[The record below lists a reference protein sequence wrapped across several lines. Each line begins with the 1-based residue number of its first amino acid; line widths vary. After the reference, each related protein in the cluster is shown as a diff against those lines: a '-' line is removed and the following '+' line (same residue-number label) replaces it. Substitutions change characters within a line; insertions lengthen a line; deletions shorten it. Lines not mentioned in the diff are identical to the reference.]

1 MVSNPG
7 GKYDTKSTE
16 ELKELLYRT
25 QDPQESEVIAR
36 EIQLRR
42 ERELRNNTAPSRSPQ
57 EESSPPTREREPTP
71 PQEPAPASTSSPAST
86 GGTPAWLIGLAVVGV
101 IFIVLI
107 LMGAGI

>member
-1 MVSNPG
+1 MASNPG
-7 GKYDTKSTE
+7 GKYDKKSTE

-25 QDPQESEVIAR
+25 QDPKESEVIAR

-42 ERELRNNTAPSRSPQ
+42 ARELTNNPPPADPPSVQAPTS
-57 EESSPPTREREPTP
+57 
-71 PQEPAPASTSSPAST
+71 PQEPAPASTPSPEST